1 MALFSLG
8 SIRFMKHCTYC
19 GKEYPDN
26 LEVCPID
33 GESLRG
39 TGETPTPTHLADAD
53 AQSNVISTAEQHFW
67 ERMTF
72 RDFGIVIVRL
82 QALWILFPAIVELT
96 YLPGYLSAIY
106 PAERYNLLPPDMR
119 HSFDLAL
126 LRIALRVIVAVL
138 AFQNADRLLS
148 WLAKGLVSKQ
158 SPTKTES

>member
-1 MALFSLG
+1 MQSGASRPWPWLSFGSLG

-33 GESLRG
+33 GEQLRG
-39 TGETPTPTHLADAD
+39 TGETPTQLVDAD

-82 QALWILFPAIVELT
+82 QALWILFPAIVERDLFA
-96 YLPGYLSAIY
+96 GIFERDLSGRALQF
-106 PAERYNLLPPDMR
+106 ASSRYE
-119 HSFDLAL
+119 
-126 LRIALRVIVAVL
+126 
-138 AFQNADRLLS
+138 AF
-148 WLAKGLVSKQ
+148 V
-158 SPTKTES
+158 